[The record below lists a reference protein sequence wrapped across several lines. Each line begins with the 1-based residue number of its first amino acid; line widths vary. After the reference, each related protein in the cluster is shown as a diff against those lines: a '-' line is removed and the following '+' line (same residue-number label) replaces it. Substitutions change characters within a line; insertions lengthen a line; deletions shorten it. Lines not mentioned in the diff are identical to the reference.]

1 MAKKQVLLK
10 TDEFSSSTAA
20 SMSHALET
28 LWKHGIVN
36 QSACAMA
43 AFTKKEELDQIF
55 QSWSR
60 KRLPTSRNIG
70 SEDDI

>member
-10 TDEFSSSTAA
+10 TDELSSTVA

-43 AFTKKEELDQIF
+43 TFTKKEELDQIF

-60 KRLPTSRNIG
+60 KRLPTSRNIR